1 MEMAMIPSA
10 LRSPLPSTPLVPATC
25 DAEAG
30 GSRYVELQIRSAISE
45 LCSAVW
51 SALDNERSTAENS
64 LRRAI
69 DLLKEMGEAAVT
81 TPQDFRGRLAP
92 WQVRKVTG
100 YINAHLDQTIR
111 NDELAAIARLHT
123 SYFGRAFR
131 NSLGETP
138 HEYIM
143 RRRIEH
149 AQGLMLSTGAS
160 LSEIALD
167 CGLADQSHLSRL
179 FRRLEGESPSAWR
192 RARLGSPDQEA
203 SP

>member
-1 MEMAMIPSA
+1 MPPSA
-10 LRSPLPSTPLVPATC
+10 LPVLVPSTPLVTATC

-30 GSRYVELQIRSAISE
+30 GSRYLNLQIRSVISE

-51 SALDNERSTAENS
+51 SALDNERGTAESS
-64 LRRAI
+64 LRRAT
-69 DLLKEMGEAAVT
+69 DLLREMGETSAT
-81 TPQDFRGRLAP
+81 LPDETRSGLAP
-92 WQVRKVTG
+92 WQVRRVTSH
-100 YINAHLDQTIR
+100 INAHLDQTIR
-111 NDELAAIARLHT
+111 NEDLAALAKLHT
-123 SYFGRAFR
+123 SHFGRAFR

-192 RARLGSPDQEA
+192 RARAGSADQEA
-203 SP
+203 SS